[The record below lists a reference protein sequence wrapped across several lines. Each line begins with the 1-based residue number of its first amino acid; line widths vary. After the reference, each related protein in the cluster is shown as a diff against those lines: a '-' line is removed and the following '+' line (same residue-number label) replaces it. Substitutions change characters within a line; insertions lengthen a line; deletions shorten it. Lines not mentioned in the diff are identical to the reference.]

1 MWFKPT
7 IYSSINWLT
16 GIQSGFYSV
25 FIMTGWIIYPLFTS
39 HMITKCKRKWLIL
52 INIIYF
58 CFWNLVSKNR
68 RNILHLC
75 VSFANL
81 KLSNSVLYKIS
92 HIKLLKYF
100 IVKKQTFF
108 LLLTTYHIS
117 HIYIISWH
125 IQYHISHNIYAY
137 A

>member
-7 IYSSINWLT
+7 IYSIINWLT
-16 GIQSGFYSV
+16 GIRYIQSGFYSV

-52 INIIYF
+52 INIIHS

-81 KLSNSVLYKIS
+81 KLSNSVLHKIS

-108 LLLTTYHIS
+108 CCSQHN
-117 HIYIISWH
+117 IYISH
-125 IQYHISHNIYAY
+125 IQYHIISHNIYAY